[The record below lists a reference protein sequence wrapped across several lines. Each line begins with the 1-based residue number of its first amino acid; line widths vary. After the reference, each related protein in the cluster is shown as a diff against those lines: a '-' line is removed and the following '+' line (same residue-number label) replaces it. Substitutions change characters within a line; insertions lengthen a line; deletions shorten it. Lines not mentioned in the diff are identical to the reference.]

1 LPERLKFQNSSNHC
15 VRGVETRTYHSLLA
29 FGILRPDEVEK
40 RQEGLGSD
48 VYKISPTI
56 AVKHGT
62 RVQFREAQN
71 MLFVKQNTT
80 IPVPKVYAVYS
91 FQIPEKLYPE
101 GDAGTKD
108 HINRTYIFMDFVA
121 GATVED
127 SRDGW
132 DEATMI
138 NVQNELKDCIG
149 QLRGISRGDY
159 IGCLDR
165 GPVSDCML
173 KYHNDDRGMMN
184 DALFL
189 SRFPANASIDGSF

>member
-1 LPERLKFQNSSNHC
+1 MAQTTLSAEKKPDLTIHYLRSGFEILP
-15 VRGVETRTYHSLLA
+15 
-29 FGILRPDEVEK
+29 PDEVEK

-71 MLFVKQNTT
+71 MLFVEQNTT

-101 GDAGTKD
+101 GYAGTKN
-108 HINRTYIFMDFVA
+108 HIDRTYIFMDFVT

-127 SRDGW
+127 SWDKW
-132 DEATMI
+132 DEATII
-138 NVQNELKDCIG
+138 NVKDELKDYIG
-149 QLRGISRGDY
+149 QLRGIPGGDY
-159 IGCLDR
+159 IGSLDR
-165 GPVSDCML
+165 GPVTDCML

-184 DALFL
+184 DSLFL
-189 SRFPANASIDGSF
+189 TCFPANASIDRSF

>member
-1 LPERLKFQNSSNHC
+1 MAQTTLSAEKKPELTIHYLRPGFEILP
-15 VRGVETRTYHSLLA
+15 
-29 FGILRPDEVEK
+29 PDEVEK

-71 MLFVKQNTT
+71 MLFVEQNTT

-101 GDAGTKD
+101 GYAGTKN
-108 HINRTYIFMDFVA
+108 HIDRTYIFMDFVT

-127 SRDGW
+127 SWDKW
-132 DEATMI
+132 DEATII
-138 NVQNELKDCIG
+138 NVKDELKDYIG
-149 QLRGISRGDY
+149 QLRGIPGGDY
-159 IGCLDR
+159 IGSLDR
-165 GPVSDCML
+165 GPVTDCML

-184 DALFL
+184 DSLFL
-189 SRFPANASIDGSF
+189 TCFPANASIDRSF